1 MKLSHLH
8 SVTTS
13 TFGLLFLGTPHE
25 GIEKAKWYLLSKG
38 VKGILR
44 QHSQLVASME
54 KNTET
59 LQSITEQFTPLL
71 KQFYIHNFWE
81 LRETVHGFRMSCLAL
96 GQVDESERLISH
108 VLDARKRILGEEHP
122 YTLWSMNDLS
132 KVYCAQSYPKDALEL
147 LIPTLDV
154 AVRTLGRS
162 HIGTL
167 MNMSNLVHTHRMIGT
182 PSNIRTAEAMLGDL
196 ISAQI
201 KSLGPSHPDVY
212 GAKLQLAQMY
222 ERKGQLS
229 QAEIVYRDILSAEG
243 ESPGPRIHTSLK
255 VKESLSEIYHMLGR
269 LEAMPQVE
277 AKL

>member
-1 MKLSHLH
+1 
-8 SVTTS
+8 
-13 TFGLLFLGTPHE
+13 
-25 GIEKAKWYLLSKG
+25 
-38 VKGILR
+38 
-44 QHSQLVASME
+44 
-54 KNTET
+54 
-59 LQSITEQFTPLL
+59 
-71 KQFYIHNFWE
+71 
-81 LRETVHGFRMSCLAL
+81 MSCLAL